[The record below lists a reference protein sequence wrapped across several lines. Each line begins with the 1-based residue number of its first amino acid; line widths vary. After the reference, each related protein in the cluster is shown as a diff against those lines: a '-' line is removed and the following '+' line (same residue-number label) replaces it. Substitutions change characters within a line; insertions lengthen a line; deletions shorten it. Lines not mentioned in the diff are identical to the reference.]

1 MQTKEIL
8 SIIALSLLGLCL
20 LTALAKMS
28 MKKDKDK
35 KNCDMMCSLMLF
47 IAAALIGVSQ
57 LMSETSTDNFEPN
70 NATLKVL
77 SANSWCGYSKK
88 MSAQEKEL
96 KDKLAKIGV
105 KLEMVNDTHDKAK
118 FDAESKKEGSKGFP
132 DSVLILSNG
141 KKQKIS
147 GYMPAEKMVAKVKS
161 MM

>member
-8 SIIALSLLGLCL
+8 SIISISLLGLCL

-47 IAAALIGVSQ
+47 IAAVLIGVSQ
-57 LMSETSTDNFEPN
+57 LLSETSTDNLEHN

-77 SANSWCGYSKK
+77 SADSWCGYSKK

-96 KDKLAKIGV
+96 KDKLANIGV
-105 KLEMVNDTHDKAK
+105 NLEMVNDTQDKGK
-118 FDAESKKEGSKGFP
+118 FDKESKMAKVRGFP
-132 DSVLILSNG
+132 HSVLILPNG
-141 KKQKIS
+141 QKKDIS
-147 GYMPAEKMVAKVKS
+147 GYMPAEKLVAKVKS

>member
-8 SIIALSLLGLCL
+8 SIISLSLLGLCL

-47 IAAALIGVSQ
+47 IAAVLIGVSQ
-57 LMSETSTDNFEPN
+57 LLSETSTDNFEHN

-77 SANSWCGYSKK
+77 SADSWCGYSKK

-105 KLEMVNDTHDKAK
+105 KLEMVNDSQDKGK
-118 FDAESKKEGSKGFP
+118 FDKESKMAKARGFP
-132 DSVLILSNG
+132 HSVLILPNG
-141 KKQKIS
+141 QKKDIS
-147 GYMPAEKMVAKVKS
+147 GYMPTEKLVAKVKS

>member
-47 IAAALIGVSQ
+47 IAAALIGISQ
-57 LMSETSTDNFEPN
+57 LMSETSTDNFQHN
-70 NATLKVL
+70 KATLKVL

-96 KDKLAKIGV
+96 KDKLANIGV
-105 KLEMVNDTHDKAK
+105 ELEMVNDTQDKGK
-118 FDAESKKEGSKGFP
+118 FDKESKMAAVRGFP
-132 DSVLILSNG
+132 HSVLVLSNG
-141 KKQKIS
+141 QKKDIS
-147 GYMPAEKMVAKVKS
+147 GYMPADKMVAKVKS

>member
-8 SIIALSLLGLCL
+8 SIISLSLLGLCL

-47 IAAALIGVSQ
+47 IAAALIGISQ

-96 KDKLAKIGV
+96 KKKLAEIGV
-105 KLEMVNDTHDKAK
+105 KLEMVNDADDKAK
-118 FDAESKKEGSKGFP
+118 FDKEAAAMGAKGYPHSK
-132 DSVLILSNG
+132 LMLSNG
-141 KKQKIS
+141 QKQDIS
-147 GYMPAEKMVAKVKS
+147 GYMPCDKMVAKVKS